1 MEYKKAKILA
11 VAGKGGVGK
20 TSIAATLVRL
30 LVEACPDR
38 KILAIDADPA
48 VGLST
53 ALGLE
58 VNTTV
63 DDIRKE
69 VVAAA
74 EDGETKS
81 ALELLGEA
89 RYRIFD
95 ALVEKDGF
103 SFIAIGRPEASGCY
117 CKINS
122 YLKEVISILSENF
135 DYVVIDGE
143 AGIEQINRR
152 VMEKVTHLLLITDS
166 SRKGTQVIQTIRK
179 VADELVMYE
188 QIGVIANRIPSMEV
202 TEFMDTG
209 ELPVLAYIPSDA
221 SLAEFDLKGENV
233 FYLPKD
239 AAIVRGTRE
248 ALMKLGIIESIREG
262 EGENK

>member
-1 MEYKKAKILA
+1 MEEKKSVIFA

-30 LVEACPDR
+30 LAEEYPDKR
-38 KILAIDADPA
+38 ILAIDADPA

-53 ALGLE
+53 ALGIE
-58 VNTTV
+58 VETTV
-63 DDIRKE
+63 DDIRKA
-69 VVAAA
+69 VVATA
-74 EDGETKS
+74 ESGDTKN
-81 ALELLGEA
+81 AVELLGEA

-95 ALVEKDGF
+95 ALVETDGF
-103 SFIAIGRPEASGCY
+103 SFIAIGRPEAAGCY
-117 CKINS
+117 CRINS

-166 SRKGTQVIQTIRK
+166 SKKGTQVIKTIRQ
-179 VADELVMYE
+179 VADELVMYD
-188 QIGVIANRIPSMEV
+188 QMGVIANRLPSMKV
-202 TEFMDTG
+202 KEFMDTG
-209 ELPVLAYIPSDA
+209 DIPVLAYIPSDA

-233 FYLPKD
+233 FYLPED
-239 AAIVRGTRE
+239 AEIVQGVKE
-248 ALMKLGIIESIREG
+248 ALGKLEL
-262 EGENK
+262 

>member
-1 MEYKKAKILA
+1 MKQEKPKILA

-20 TSIAATLVRL
+20 TSIAATLVRI
-30 LVEACPDR
+30 LVEAYPEKR
-38 KILAIDADPA
+38 ILAIDADPA

-53 ALGLE
+53 ALGIE
-58 VNTTV
+58 VKSTV

-74 EDGETKS
+74 EDGDSKS
-81 ALELLGEA
+81 AIELLGEA

-95 ALVEKDGF
+95 ALLETDGF
-103 SFIAIGRPEASGCY
+103 SFIAIGRPESAGCY

-135 DYVVIDGE
+135 DYVVIDVE

-166 SRKGTQVIQTIRK
+166 SKKGTQVIQTIRH

-188 QIGVIANRIPSMEV
+188 QIGVIANRLPSLEV
-202 TEFMDTG
+202 KDFMDTG
-209 ELPVLAYIPSDA
+209 DMPVLSYIPSDA

-233 FYLPKD
+233 FYLPED
-239 AAIVRGTRE
+239 AAIVKGTRQAMRE
-248 ALMKLGIIESIREG
+248 IGIID
-262 EGENK
+262 